1 MKALRSIRFSAH
13 RGFTLIELITAMAI
27 TSMLVLVIMQLTNQG
42 IDLWNSVRE
51 EVSTTTRSRAALHT
65 LSHDLE
71 SFRMSAQDNS
81 YQWLFAK
88 PGENV
93 KGPKGLE
100 IPRSVQ
106 CVFFACAPDRNPA
119 VSSSGSL
126 RSNYR
131 EARAHNRDTQ
141 GDVSAIGYR
150 LMYRDQILNLPGT
163 DGSETGAYPLFS
175 LYRQVVS
182 PRQTYEQLLGS
193 KSLDA
198 SYVSF
203 EADDEKN
210 FLCENIL
217 EMNITF
223 TISYAG
229 DGASAEKGRAS
240 YSTVSVPIIASG
252 SKNHKVNVYG
262 DRIEVDGTKYENAR
276 ITSAT
281 VSITVLTEE
290 GVALV
295 NQIRLGRRRAPKPAD
310 FFARYTRSFSR
321 LVSLP
326 QPL

>member
-1 MKALRSIRFSAH
+1 MH

-65 LSHDLE
+65 MSHDLE
-71 SFRMSAQDNS
+71 SFQMRAGDNN

-88 PGENV
+88 PGEEV

-100 IPRSVQ
+100 VPRSVQ

-126 RSNYR
+126 RGNYR

-163 DGSETGAYPLFS
+163 EGNETGVYPLFS

-182 PRQTYEQLLGS
+182 PRQTYEQLLGA
-193 KSLDA
+193 KTLDA
-198 SYVSF
+198 AYASF
-203 EADDEKN
+203 ESDDEKN

-223 TISYAG
+223 TIAYAG
-229 DGASAEKGRAS
+229 EAASAEKGRAG
-240 YSTVSVPIIASG
+240 YSNVTVPVIASG
-252 SKNHKVNVYG
+252 SKNHKVCVYG
-262 DRIEVDGTKYENAR
+262 DRIEVDGSRYENAR
-276 ITSAT
+276 ITAAT

-295 NQIRLGRRRAPKPAD
+295 NQIRLGRRRAPKPAE

-321 LVSLP
+321 LVSVP

>member
-1 MKALRSIRFSAH
+1 MKAFRSIRPAAR

-42 IDLWNSVRE
+42 IDLWNNVRE

-65 LSHDLE
+65 MSHDLE
-71 SFRMSAQDNS
+71 SFQMRAGDND

-88 PGENV
+88 ADEPV

-100 IPRSVQ
+100 VPRSAQ
-106 CVFFACAPDRNPA
+106 CVFFACAPDRNPS
-119 VSSSGSL
+119 VSSSTSL
-126 RSNYR
+126 RGNYR

-150 LMYRDQILNLPGT
+150 LMYRDQILNLPG
-163 DGSETGAYPLFS
+163 SEGNESGAYPLFS

-182 PRQTYEQLLGS
+182 PRQSYEQLLGS
-193 KSLDA
+193 KALDGA
-198 SYVSF
+198 YASF

-223 TISYAG
+223 TITYAG
-229 DGASAEKGRAS
+229 EAAAAEKGRVS

-252 SKNHKVNVYG
+252 TKNRKVNVYG

-276 ITSAT
+276 ITSAM

-295 NQIRLGRRRAPKPAD
+295 NQIRLGRRRAPKPAE

-321 LVSLP
+321 LVSVP

>member
-1 MKALRSIRFSAH
+1 MKAFRSIRPAVR

-42 IDLWNSVRE
+42 IDLWNNVRE

-65 LSHDLE
+65 MSHDLE
-71 SFRMSAQDNS
+71 SFQMRAGDND

-88 PGENV
+88 ADAPV

-100 IPRSVQ
+100 VPRSAQ
-106 CVFFACAPDRNPA
+106 CVFFACAPDRNPS
-119 VSSSGSL
+119 VSSSTSL
-126 RSNYR
+126 RGNYR

-150 LMYRDQILNLPGT
+150 LMYRDQILNLPG
-163 DGSETGAYPLFS
+163 SEGNESGAYPLFS

-182 PRQTYEQLLGS
+182 PRRTYEQLLGS
-193 KSLDA
+193 KALEGA
-198 SYVSF
+198 YASF

-223 TISYAG
+223 TIAYAG
-229 DGASAEKGRAS
+229 EAASADKGRVG

-252 SKNHKVNVYG
+252 SKNRKVNVYG
-262 DRIEVDGTKYENAR
+262 DRIEVDGNKYENAR

-295 NQIRLGRRRAPKPAD
+295 NQIRLGRRRAPKPAE

-321 LVSLP
+321 LVSVP

>member
-1 MKALRSIRFSAH
+1 MKAFRFFRPAAH

-42 IDLWNSVRE
+42 IDLWNNVRE

-65 LSHDLE
+65 MSHDLE
-71 SFRMSAQDNS
+71 SFQMRAGDND

-88 PGENV
+88 ADEPV

-100 IPRSVQ
+100 IPRSAQ
-106 CVFFACAPDRNPA
+106 CVFFACAPDRNPS
-119 VSSSGSL
+119 VSSSTSL
-126 RSNYR
+126 RGNYR

-150 LMYRDQILNLPGT
+150 LMYRDQILNLPGSE
-163 DGSETGAYPLFS
+163 GNETGAYPLFS

-182 PRQTYEQLLGS
+182 PRSSYEQLLGS
-193 KSLDA
+193 KTLEA
-198 SYVSF
+198 AYASF

-223 TISYAG
+223 TIAYAG
-229 DGASAEKGRAS
+229 EGASAEKGRAG
-240 YSTVSVPIIASG
+240 YSTVTVPIIASG
-252 SKNHKVNVYG
+252 SKNNKVNVYG
-262 DRIEVDGTKYENAR
+262 DRIEVAGTKYENAR
-276 ITSAT
+276 ITSAM

-295 NQIRLGRRRAPKPAD
+295 NQIRLGRRRAPKPAE

-321 LVSLP
+321 LVSVP

>member
-1 MKALRSIRFSAH
+1 MKATLFHRSAR

-65 LSHDLE
+65 MSHDLE
-71 SFRMSAQDNS
+71 SFQMRAGDND

-88 PGENV
+88 PGEEV

-100 IPRSVQ
+100 VPRSVR

-141 GDVSAIGYR
+141 GDVSAIGYC

-163 DGSETGAYPLFS
+163 DGDEAGVYPMFS

-193 KSLDA
+193 KTLDGA
-198 SYVSF
+198 YASF
-203 EADDEKN
+203 ESDDEKN

-223 TISYAG
+223 TIAYAG
-229 DGASAEKGRAS
+229 EGASSEKGRTA
-240 YSTVSVPIIASG
+240 YSNVTVPIIASG
-252 SKNHKVNVYG
+252 AKNHKVCVYG

-276 ITSAT
+276 ITAAT

-295 NQIRLGRRRAPKPAD
+295 NQIRIGRRRAPKPAE

-321 LVSLP
+321 LVSVP